1 MNVESFN
8 LDHTKVKAPYIRKV
22 TTIEGEH
29 GDVIRKYDIRFCQPN
44 KEYMNMPGLHALEHL
59 LAENIRNHID
69 NVVDLSPM
77 GCQTGFYLMLMN
89 QDSDDL
95 VYKAVEN
102 TLKDVI
108 VATEIPADNE
118 VQCGNAASHD
128 LEDAKKIAKKMLDK
142 KDEWHEIFA

>member
-29 GDVIRKYDIRFCQPN
+29 GDVIQKYDIRFCQPN

>member
-29 GDVIRKYDIRFCQPN
+29 GDVIQKYDIRFCQPN

-128 LEDAKKIAKKMLDK
+128 LEDAKKIAKKN
-142 KDEWHEIFA
+142 AR